1 MTHDNAYNAGAA
13 FGNFL
18 ADVTLRCAVGC
29 LPGLIVF
36 GVALAVVGLAR
47 LPKAQ
52 ARIAGALCAAIG
64 IVTMLL
70 VGALVR
76 F

>member
-1 MTHDNAYNAGAA
+1 MTPDNAYSSGAA
-13 FGNFL
+13 FGALL
-18 ADVTLRCAVGC
+18 AEWTGRMVIGC
-29 LPGLIVF
+29 LPGLFVF

-47 LPKAQ
+47 LPKSQ

-76 F
+76 L